1 MRRIHPALN
10 QLIDAVFSQK
20 VLPQLEARHCY
31 GWFNLINFFRSLKA
45 RVNVYCQQQRRFAR
59 KAMVSQTPANRSNDN
74 TFGGGAKLALVVTD
88 LYSLPKTANLRNIW
102 EPVLKLLIPLDVAH
116 DSGMISPTVPI

>member
-1 MRRIHPALN
+1 MYIASNSDASLERRW
-10 QLIDAVFSQK
+10 S
-20 VLPQLEARHCY
+20 
-31 GWFNLINFFRSLKA
+31 
-45 RVNVYCQQQRRFAR
+45 RRL
-59 KAMVSQTPANRSNDN
+59 PANRSNDN

-88 LYSLPKTANLRNIW
+88 FYSLPKTANLRNIW